1 MARQKKTRK
10 PKTEEQEQAQ
20 EQQELEDL
28 KRRIE
33 DMKAGYSTSLLA

>member
-1 MARQKKTRK
+1 MARQKKTSK
-10 PKTEEQEQAQ
+10 PKTEEQAQ

-33 DMKAGYSTSLLA
+33 DMKAG